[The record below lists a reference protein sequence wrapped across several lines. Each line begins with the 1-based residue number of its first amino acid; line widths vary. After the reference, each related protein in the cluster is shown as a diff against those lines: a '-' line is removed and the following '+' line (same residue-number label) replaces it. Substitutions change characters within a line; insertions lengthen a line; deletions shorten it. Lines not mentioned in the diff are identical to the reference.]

1 MSRMPM
7 RHEPPTR
14 PPNNYLMIGNA
25 AAVQVFWHVLALRL
39 RVLWTD
45 LRRA

>member
-1 MSRMPM
+1 MKTMNM

-14 PPNNYLMIGNA
+14 PPNNYLMIGTRPRSKDR
-25 AAVQVFWHVLALRL
+25 HVLALRL
-39 RVLWTD
+39 RVLRTD